1 MAGFYKSDG
10 QQLDSANVQ
19 QVLTNGAKIAT
30 VNGIDIF
37 APESNN
43 VDIRQVLKT
52 GTRIAT
58 INGTPIFAPES
69 YGGGGGGTTII
80 QNESGD
86 NMAFLYKE
94 NIKVDRPYYFND
106 SYANIESF
114 DDNSYLDALC
124 DSVPEGKHFIFNTD
138 SHIDYDNNIGWS
150 QKETA
155 VIAYVKAKL
164 NIRNYIFG
172 GDCIGGRA
180 SKYEAAKILAHY
192 CNEKFNAFGG
202 DFIFVMGNHDV
213 NYPMIGNGGHTREES
228 LIPDV
233 EAYKH
238 TTKIMQQYGIAHFDT
253 EGIALVD
260 DLNITDDEKE
270 AMKAWMTLH
279 YYYDDDKQRIRYIIL
294 ESGDNGET
302 NMYLLNSGGGY
313 KVDLCYLDWIH
324 EAFSSCPDDYDIVL
338 ITHQAHYTF
347 ENGGDVSITGLF
359 FNNLVLMINALK
371 NKTSHYF
378 SKPQFYAPSSSGSIS
393 GIIKDFFQLRC
404 QNTNSPLE
412 RTYDYSQ
419 SNWHGRIFFIGGHY
433 HYDDAHLIKSS
444 GVSTDPQDIRPLA
457 YAGTEYDNNPAT
469 DSSSILLIEFDRC
482 CGHGQSLTAGN
493 SEKPHAVSY
502 PNNQDETRIGT
513 TNEVLFDVVT
523 ITNDNKVVCTRF
535 GAGNNR
541 QYDIPD

>member
-1 MAGFYKSDG
+1 MANVYKGDG
-10 QQLDSANVQ
+10 QQIDLVDVRQ
-19 QVLTNGAKIAT
+19 ILKNGTK
-30 VNGIDIF
+30 
-37 APESNN
+37 
-43 VDIRQVLKT
+43 
-52 GTRIAT
+52 IAT
-58 INGTPIFAPES
+58 INGISIFAPDSE
-69 YGGGGGGTTII
+69 GGGGGGTTIV
-80 QNESGD
+80 QNGSGD

-94 NIKVDRPYYFND
+94 NIKADRPYYFND
-106 SYANIESF
+106 SYANIASF
-114 DDNSYLDALC
+114 TDNSYLDALC

-138 SHIDYDNNIGWS
+138 SHIDYDDNVGLR

-213 NYPMIGNGGHTREES
+213 NYPMIGNGGYTRDES
-228 LIPDV
+228 LIPDI

-253 EGIALVD
+253 EGINLVD
-260 DLNITDDEKE
+260 DLDITNDEKE

-279 YYYDDDKQRIRYIIL
+279 YYYDDDKQRIRYIVI
-294 ESGDNGET
+294 ESGDYGDT
-302 NMYLLNSGGGY
+302 VKYLFNTGGY
-313 KVDLCYLDWIH
+313 NCNLCYIDWIH
-324 EAFSSCPDDYDIVL
+324 ECFLSCPDNYDIII
-338 ITHQAHYTF
+338 ITHQSDYHF
-347 ENGGDVSITGLF
+347 ENGGNVTISGAF

-371 NKTSHYF
+371 NKTAHYF
-378 SKPQFYAPSSSGSIS
+378 TKPHRYDPVAAGSLTGVAGDFFKLRSGS
-393 GIIKDFFQLRC
+393 
-404 QNTNSPLE
+404 NTLV
-412 RTYDYSQ
+412 RRYDYTQ
-419 SNWHGRIFFIGGHY
+419 SNWHGRIFIIGGHY
-433 HYDDAHLIKSS
+433 HYDDAHLIKSAGAS
-444 GVSTDPQDIRPLA
+444 SDPQDTRPLA
-457 YAGTEYDNNPAT
+457 YVGTEYDNNPTT

-482 CGHGQSLTAGN
+482 CAHAQSLTAGN

-523 ITNDNKVVCTRF
+523 ITNDNKVICTRF